1 MDKKEIAQS
10 IKDKV
15 VGKAKSEVSPTNEK
29 SDGVSLLKTLNIFA
43 ANMMSL
49 HLFARDTNVARQ
61 NTQKLVQL
69 AGGKPT
75 NKADAF
81 FQTASE
87 RESKLESEREKYST
101 SPEPE
106 DKEEEQDGKNLI
118 QKILNVFGLGT
129 LAKVFS
135 ITRIVGLLKFIGPI
149 FLITT
154 IASGIYKGW
163 EAWKETGS
171 ILQAVKAG
179 ITEFLDFITLG
190 FFGKENIAAM
200 FDKAVDFLTPIVDT
214 IGKFFSNIGEFF
226 SQKWAKFKEF
236 FGATKSDPTSD
247 AYADANKSVAT
258 VKDELI
264 KEIDDLKA
272 RRDRLSEIRD
282 SKKKSLEEIQK
293 DLEKEKK
300 AQYEG
305 EDEVVRERLGLE
317 KKSAARKA
325 EEARKAK
332 PAPLP
337 TISPAPKPQ
346 PQVEPSNRPEP
357 SKTEPGKVASV
368 GEPPAKGTG
377 SLKSVVTTQSGVDID
392 RFKPEFEEPLTRM
405 ASAFKQE
412 TGKPILVTSGYRSNE
427 KQKEL
432 WDAALAKNGGDVAK
446 TRKLVAPPSPP
457 LGTGRGSMHLF
468 GLAIDVNSKGDG
480 GINKLAGPRDKP
492 TGWLE
497 RFGLT
502 RPIPG
507 EDWHIQLVKTP
518 AVADGKTVVN
528 DNGKTASLDN
538 AKPSTGENVSKNS
551 VELAQNQRAQ
561 EKRQTPTVIN
571 GGSTNNKQVIT
582 NTHQVQAA

>member
-1 MDKKEIAQS
+1 MDKKELAQS
-10 IKDKV
+10 IKDSV
-15 VGKAKSEVSPTNEK
+15 VGKAKSAISPTNEK
-29 SDGVSLLKTLNIFA
+29 SDGVSILKTLNIFA
-43 ANMMSL
+43 SNMMSL

-69 AGGKPT
+69 AGGKST
-75 NKADAF
+75 NKADSF

-87 RESKLESEREKYST
+87 RESKLESDREKYST
-101 SPEPE
+101 KPEPE
-106 DKEEEQDGKNLI
+106 PKEEDDGADKFMVKFLGI
-118 QKILNVFGLGT
+118 FGLQN
-129 LAKVFS
+129 LARVFS
-135 ITRIVGLLKFIGPI
+135 VTKIVGLLKFIGPV

-171 ILQAVKAG
+171 LLQAFKAG
-179 ITEFLDFITLG
+179 VTEFLDFITLG
-190 FFGKENIAAM
+190 FFGKENIAKM

-214 IGKFFSNIGEFF
+214 IGRFFSKIGDFL
-226 SQKWAKFKEF
+226 SQKWDKFKEF
-236 FGATKSDPTSD
+236 VGITQSDPTSD
-247 AYADANKSVAT
+247 AYADANRSVAT

-272 RRDRLSEIRD
+272 RRNFLVEIRD
-282 SKKKSLEEIQK
+282 SKRKSLDEIQK
-293 DLEKEKK
+293 DAEKEKQ

-305 EDEVVRERLGLE
+305 EDEIVRERMGLE

-325 EEARKAK
+325 AEARKAK

-337 TISPAPKPQ
+337 TISPAPAPKPVEQ
-346 PQVEPSNRPEP
+346 PKAEPSPTKAGAEP
-357 SKTEPGKVASV
+357 APGEAPV
-368 GEPPAKGTG
+368 KGTG
-377 SLKSVVTTQSGVDID
+377 TLKSLVTKQSGVDID
-392 RFKPEFEEPLTRM
+392 RFKPELEEPLTRM
-405 ASAFKQE
+405 AAAFKEQ

-457 LGTGRGSMHLF
+457 LGPGKGSMHLF

-518 AVADGKTVVN
+518 PVADGKTVVN

-538 AKPSTGENVSKNS
+538 GKQTTGENVSKNS
-551 VELAQNQRAQ
+551 VELAQNQRVQ

-571 GGSTNNKQVIT
+571 AGSTNNKQVIN
-582 NTHQVQAA
+582 NTHQVQAT